1 MEHIKMAGHSKWANI
16 KHRKARQDAVKGKA
30 WSKCSRAIMVAVKNG
45 GPDIETNLT
54 LRYAI
59 EDAKSVNMAKDTI
72 EKAIKKASGEG
83 EEGVTYEE
91 VRYEGYGPGGV
102 AIIID
107 VLTDNVNRTAP
118 EMRKLF
124 EKGNG
129 NLAKPGSVAFGFSS
143 MGIILIEESNANEEQ
158 LMEVALEAGASDIVQ
173 SEGVWEVTCEP
184 ADYLELRK
192 AIETAEIP
200 MASSEVTMVPA
211 TQVSC
216 DVELGA
222 KMLRLIESFE
232 DHDDVQNVYSNAD
245 IPEEAME
252 A

>member
-1 MEHIKMAGHSKWANI
+1 MAGHSKWANI

-45 GPDIETNLT
+45 GPDPEVNLT

-59 EDAKSVNMAKDTI
+59 VDAKAVNMAKDTI

-83 EEGVTYEE
+83 DEGVRFEE
-91 VRYEGYGPGGV
+91 VRYEGYGPNGI
-102 AIIID
+102 AIIVD

-129 NLAKPGSVAFGFSS
+129 NLAKPGAVAFGFTST
-143 MGIILIEESNANEEQ
+143 GVILLEDGETSEEQ
-158 LMEVALEAGASDIVQ
+158 LMEVALDAGASDITQ
-173 SEGVWEVTCEP
+173 SEGGWEVTCEP
-184 ADYLELRK
+184 QDFLTLRQALE
-192 AIETAEIP
+192 AAEIN
-200 MASSEVTMVPA
+200 MMSAEVTMVPA
-211 TQVSC
+211 NLVAC
-216 DVELGA
+216 DVTVGA
-222 KMLRLIESFE
+222 KMLHFIDALEE
-232 DHDDVQNVYSNAD
+232 HEDVQNVYTNAD

-252 A
+252 SE

>member
-1 MEHIKMAGHSKWANI
+1 MAGHSKWANI

-45 GPDIETNLT
+45 GPDPETNLT

-72 EKAIKKASGEG
+72 AKAIKKASGEG
-83 EEGVTYEE
+83 SEGVSYEE

-129 NLAKPGSVAFGFSS
+129 NLAKPGAVAFGFTNS
-143 MGIILIEESNANEEQ
+143 GVILIETGSTTEDQ
-158 LMEVALEAGASDIVQ
+158 LMEVALDAGASDIIQ
-173 SEGVWEVTCEP
+173 SEGGFEVTCEP
-184 ADYLELRK
+184 ADFLSLK
-192 AIETAEIP
+192 SAIESAAIP
-200 MASSEVTMVPA
+200 MISSEVTMLPS
-211 TQVSC
+211 TQVDC
-216 DVELGA
+216 DVELGS
-222 KMLRLIESFE
+222 KVLRLIESIE
-232 DHDDVQNVYSNAD
+232 DHDDVQKVYTNAD
-245 IPEEAME
+245 IPEESMVD
-252 A
+252 

>member
-1 MEHIKMAGHSKWANI
+1 MAGHSKWANI

-45 GPDIETNLT
+45 GADPETNLT

-59 EDAKSVNMAKDTI
+59 VDAKAVNMAKDTI

-83 EEGVTYEE
+83 SEGVTYEE
-91 VRYEGYGPGGV
+91 VRYEGYGSGGV
-102 AIIID
+102 AIIVD

-124 EKGNG
+124 EMGNG

-143 MGIILIEESNANEEQ
+143 TGVILIEELNTNEEQ
-158 LMEVALEAGASDIVQ
+158 LMDVALEAGANDFVLAD
-173 SEGVWEVTCEP
+173 GLWEVTCDPQE
-184 ADYLELRK
+184 YLRVRQ
-192 AIETAEIP
+192 AFETAEIA
-200 MASSEVTMVPA
+200 MVSSEVTMVPA
-211 TQVSC
+211 TQVDC
-216 DVELGA
+216 DATLGA
-222 KMLRLIESFE
+222 KILRMIEGFE
-232 DHDDVQNVYSNAD
+232 DHDDVQNVFTNAN

-252 A
+252 E

>member
-1 MEHIKMAGHSKWANI
+1 MAGHSKWANI

-45 GPDIETNLT
+45 GSDPETNLT

-59 EDAKSVNMAKDTI
+59 EDAKAVNMAKDTI

-83 EEGVTYEE
+83 DDGVSYEE

-129 NLAKPGSVAFGFSS
+129 NLAKPGSVAVGFSS
-143 MGIILIEESNANEEQ
+143 MGVILIEEANTTEEQ
-158 LMEVALEAGASDIVQ
+158 IMEVALESGANDIVQ
-173 SEGVWEVTCEP
+173 SEGVWELTCEP
-184 ADYLELRK
+184 ADYLELRG
-192 AIETAEIP
+192 AIESADIP
-200 MASSEVTMVPA
+200 MASSEVTMVPS
-211 TQVSC
+211 TQVVC
-216 DVELGA
+216 DVVLGV

>member
-1 MEHIKMAGHSKWANI
+1 MAGHSKWANI

-45 GPDIETNLT
+45 GPDSETNLT

-83 EEGVTYEE
+83 DEGVRYEE
-91 VRYEGYGPGGV
+91 VRYEGYGPNGI

-129 NLAKPGSVAFGFSS
+129 NLAKPGAVAFGFTST
-143 MGIILIEESNANEEQ
+143 GVILIEEGESSEDQ
-158 LMEVALEAGASDIVQ
+158 LMEVALDAGANDITQ
-173 SEGVWEVTCEP
+173 GEGGWEVTCDP
-184 ADYLELRK
+184 VDFLKLRQ
-192 AIETAEIP
+192 AIENAEIKT
-200 MASSEVTMVPA
+200 MSAEVTMVPA
-211 TQVSC
+211 TLVAC
-216 DVELGA
+216 DAEQGTKV
-222 KMLRLIESFE
+222 MRLIESFE
-232 DHDDVQNVYSNAD
+232 DHDDVQNVYFNAE

-252 A
+252 S

>member
-1 MEHIKMAGHSKWANI
+1 MAGHSKWANI

-45 GPDIETNLT
+45 GPDPETNLT

-83 EEGVTYEE
+83 GEGIRYEE
-91 VRYEGYGPGGV
+91 VRYEGYGPNGV

-129 NLAKPGSVAFGFSS
+129 NLAKPGAVAFGFTST
-143 MGIILIEESNANEEQ
+143 GVILIEENKTTEDQ
-158 LMEVALEAGASDIVQ
+158 LMEVALDSGATNIIQGD
-173 SEGVWEVTCEP
+173 GGWEVTCEP
-184 ADYLELRK
+184 VDFLALRQ
-192 AIETAEIP
+192 AIEIAEIQI
-200 MASSEVTMVPA
+200 MSAEVTMVPA
-211 TQVSC
+211 STIECAIEIGSRV
-216 DVELGA
+216 
-222 KMLRLIESFE
+222 MRLIESFE

-245 IPEEAME
+245 IPEESLSN
-252 A
+252 